1 MSATRTKLSAL
12 IITKNEAHHIRA
24 CLESLQWADEIIV
37 VDSGS
42 TDQTR
47 EICQELG
54 AKVYLHDWPGFGIQK
69 NRALQYA
76 SHEWVLSIDADE
88 RVSPELQAAIKSVL
102 EESTP
107 SFNAYTVARIS
118 SYCGRFIRHS
128 GWYPDH
134 IVRLFKRKQFT
145 FSPDLVHERVLVDQQ
160 EPTHLLTGYL
170 YHYSYENLEQVLLK
184 TNLYSSLSAESLYQ
198 RGKRANLVTAILHG
212 LWAFI
217 RTYFLRAGFLDGT
230 HGFMLAV
237 SNAEASY
244 YRYLKLML
252 LAKKN

>member
-1 MSATRTKLSAL
+1 MAKLSAIL
-12 IITKNEAHHIRA
+12 ITKDEAQNIRA
-24 CLESLQWADEIIV
+24 CLESIAWADEIIV

-42 TDQTR
+42 TDTTR

-54 AKVYLHDWPGFGIQK
+54 ARVYSHDWPGFGPQK

-76 SHEWVLSIDADE
+76 THEWILSIDADE
-88 RVSPELQAAIKSVL
+88 RVSSELRSAIEAVLQASISPFK
-102 EESTP
+102 
-107 SFNAYTVARIS
+107 AYTVSRLS

-134 IVRLFKRKQFT
+134 VVRLFRREQFT
-145 FSPDLVHERVLVDQQ
+145 FSSDLVHERVLVDKQ
-160 EPTHLLTGYL
+160 EPIGLLAGHL
-170 YHYSYENLEQVLLK
+170 YHYSYQNLEQVLVK

-198 RGKRANLVTAILHG
+198 RGKRANLGTAIFHG

-237 SNAEASY
+237 SNAETSY

-252 LAKKN
+252 LGKKS